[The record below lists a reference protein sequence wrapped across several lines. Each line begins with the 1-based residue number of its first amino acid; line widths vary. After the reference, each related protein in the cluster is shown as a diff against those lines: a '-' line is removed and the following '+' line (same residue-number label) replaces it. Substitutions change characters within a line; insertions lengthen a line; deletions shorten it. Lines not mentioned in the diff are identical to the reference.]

1 MADQKKRVSELPE
14 SSSTKGLY
22 TLGVN
27 ASNESVKVPLGTIL
41 EGITPKVNQA
51 VNAANEAKTS
61 AGKAN
66 ETANSALDLA
76 NDARESAS
84 NAVNEA
90 TTAIVVAEEA
100 HSFAQLGSSVRFD
113 GFVDRASILLAPYG
127 GSEIG
132 RIVYVRSSRVF
143 AYSVGDKYYNNWAGK
158 PKADLFFEEGS
169 RTTVAKDKTYICDG
183 KIYVW
188 GNYENDLIMVGS
200 DPQDVEKKISKAVSP
215 RTFINVNNMFGTNK
229 AMSLG
234 EALSL
239 LYAGDEARD
248 YKTQGVVVTFLGT
261 DGKMATYQWLGS
273 QKVDFAD
280 ADYWTKFGGSSSVGN
295 CYNVTNEQPISGY
308 YDIESAITATYA
320 KGFASVG
327 MQITFAIAKNSWK
340 TYQYVGSDT
349 SSTNFK
355 NTQLWLDLAGMSA
368 GAETLINVDTLCGA
382 CASASFYTLEY
393 AISAITKLQKES
405 GITYAK
411 SGLVITYKI
420 AENTWETKQFKGEAS
435 DFGEASLWHDFGGAG
450 GSKVETKDEPQEN
463 GTDALSTGGAY
474 NYVPAN
480 IHVDTDTE
488 GVIKISLVNA
498 KNETIGD
505 EQQFAVGTGSG
516 ESSGTIVS
524 IIPESAPLYAKAG
537 GSVILRAAILSITKQ
552 GGQEISNMIERV
564 EIYDRDTNQLLETY
578 RLNQASSAD
587 GESFDFSFD
596 LSSYFVQASS
606 RKFKLIAYDDSDHTG
621 SRNINVTAVDVTIKS
636 EQTLNY
642 TSSTVVNV
650 GGATKTLPMYRFAN
664 NASDKGILCTVEIEI
679 KGAWKTLG
687 TATIS
692 DTYSHS
698 ISINPKNCVGEVLTH
713 GAYPLRIHGVD
724 VASGVVGNYLHT
736 AIMVVD
742 AEKTNPIIVNRWYSE
757 KKDGEVKQYETISMD
772 FAAYNPSS
780 QSMEVVVR
788 DMGTHSDSK
797 QKVVAYRNKTYTYTQ
812 RVQGYSIDGSNNILL
827 YLTAGSVRSQMASFK
842 VLGTLLDIESVSAQ
856 LMFDMDM
863 ASKSNSDADKNITD
877 NGYTLSVIGS
887 NYSTNG
893 FVKDSYGTE
902 QYGTENDKGIMSFR
916 FAENVRGT
924 LDYMP
929 FNQASIEANGLAIQ
943 FRVKVKHIANDDARL
958 ISCIANGIG
967 FYMTG
972 KEVVFTTD
980 NGATVAHTITSALK
994 EDSLTDVAI
1003 VIEPTSQAPYANIG
1017 VAKMYFDGELIG
1029 ACYYD
1034 KGSFSRHATPIT
1046 FDGTQGDLY
1055 LYNIRAW
1062 ETYYSFE
1069 QSFDNYLLKLSNS
1082 DTMITEYNFN
1092 KGVMASQSAEGKPAI
1107 NRPQASALYALGMPY
1122 FVLCKNASTGDT
1134 EDQYPPYLESLDGDK
1149 KTKRYFD
1156 IYAYFPDRPWQDF
1169 KAINVPVTNQ
1179 GTTSSMRPIKNIKMK
1194 LKGCEVTLL
1203 RDRSEFT
1210 SAEDLAK
1217 YDECASNAAKSRVQ
1231 PKENSIP
1238 TNIITVKVDYSESGG
1253 ANNGASCQLYNELQK
1268 ALGKDYMTPAQNA
1281 YKGKY
1286 NLNTSIDSQPIAF
1299 FRTDMNSSDATS
1311 PSYGYFHAK
1320 GNWNH
1325 DKGDAAVFGFEKV
1338 DGYNLGCLNYG
1349 DFIEL
1354 IAGRNQTLEA
1364 YNQTL
1369 DKSGWDKGKVYVLSE
1384 FCGEKHKVFRYQSE
1398 KWTETTG
1405 TMTYEG
1411 GRWRISGDVVN
1422 PVENYE
1428 LRAYDYLDWFQGVNS
1443 VDDMLAPD
1451 SKGKP
1456 IWLTY
1461 YESRYPDNDDLNAA
1475 YEDGRKVPYQLYK
1488 WLRWCQDCN
1497 QNLDSSNGNITLD
1510 GKTVAGTKANRLLK
1524 FKHELHNMANVYSM
1538 ICYHIFTDYIAA
1550 VDQRSKNMM
1559 VGFYLDT
1566 DGLMRMY
1573 LNHLYDGDTI
1583 LGSDNDCG
1591 LTIDAELDPNN
1602 DTDGKYQGHDS
1613 VLFTQMANSD
1623 YIWLTDYSSD
1633 ADKGDSTKTITV
1645 ASVCEKMR
1653 TTTLSSGLRPFST
1666 DGIEK
1671 YWITDRLSKWA
1682 KLVSSFD
1689 GIRKYIE
1696 ASKADSNYFYALHG
1710 LSIQRLR
1717 DFVQTRFRYRDGFYQ
1732 CGDIYSSAVS
1742 MRCTGRNMSVKIT
1755 AAKDGF
1761 FGIGVDQTMSM
1772 RQSVYLK
1779 AGESATLNSGNTNL
1793 ASGVMLYIYGA
1804 DRIGEL
1810 DIRNATPKQ
1819 SGWDI
1824 SQLVLIKKLIIG
1836 GSSYSPSTKTGE
1848 ELTNLNLGQLPFLEE
1863 LDVRNFPLTTIDA
1876 TYCPRLV
1883 SVLAV
1888 GSNLQNFTPAET
1900 SPISTLTLPKTMTS
1914 LSFVNLPNL
1923 TYPNGG
1929 LTIAGFSN
1937 VKRLQIS
1944 GCAKIDTFTLLSDTI
1959 NGGAGIGEIY
1969 VPNIDIT
1976 ADTSILT
1983 ALKSTGAKG
1992 IGSDLDD
1999 ACDGLSGKW
2008 ILSKLIDDSELK
2020 SLQDYFPL
2028 LTIHNA
2034 QYTMVVFDDTVDDPK
2049 NVTNLDNGTTGEKFT
2064 ASGHVARIRKKL
2076 IPVKGKLNTSTGIWE
2091 GERISESNYQ
2101 QLPNGST
2108 FDFKDSLGDGFDV
2121 MMRCPNL
2128 WYKGINDF
2136 KNQKKYIA
2144 WSSLDSEPLSTA
2156 SKIVRKT
2163 LKDIIYKTNSA
2174 VMINSVEL
2182 GVSTLTSDGILSDT
2196 PNYNA
2201 YLIDVSGMKQV
2212 RYPGL
2217 NNSNIGGVFLNEDGV
2232 IIKTFNMAISS
2243 SMFDFVDGDYIFT
2256 DVPTGAKSFVFASSV
2271 NNNSLEAISVDS
2283 AEVEAIEPDW
2293 VHNDEWLGGVYHAS
2307 VDGLTQLRSIS
2318 GANVRCGTGTLTTSA
2333 EWKYDDE
2340 GKPTNT
2346 PTGAMNYT
2354 FKDFQNLAARRGSGY
2369 QLFDYEMSKLM
2380 AILYF
2385 SLVGNRDAQLVC
2397 GYGRGAGGTTGY
2409 ADALGNSD
2417 STRGQL
2423 SGNKCLGFESFF
2435 GCTWEIM
2442 DNVAININNYAD
2454 ALKSKMTG
2462 ISSYPIDHK
2471 WHIFDPITKTERTVQ
2486 GLNSSGYCIGRVKHG
2501 RHCDIIA
2508 SKVTTDNSVWAKNY
2522 TDGQYYSASRC
2533 RFVGRSSSNAS
2544 AYGGLVCANAYHG
2557 SAHSGADIG
2566 SRLAFRGK
2574 IKIITM
2580 KNDYTENA

>member
-1 MADQKKRVSELPE
+1 MADQKKRISELPE

-27 ASNESVKVPLGTIL
+27 ARNESVKVPLGEL
-41 EGITPKVNQA
+41 LDGITPKVNQA
-51 VNAANEAKTS
+51 VSTANEAKTE
-61 AGKAN
+61 AGKATTSAN
-66 ETANSALDLA
+66 NANTTANEAKSLA
-76 NDARESAS
+76 NDASDRAETAS
-84 NAVNEA
+84 ELSQKAM
-90 TTAIVVAEEA
+90 
-100 HSFAQLGSSVRFD
+100 SFSRLGSTARFD
-113 GFVDRASILLAPYG
+113 GFVDRANIMLASYG
-127 GSEIG
+127 GSKQGE
-132 RIVYVRSSRVF
+132 VVFVRYNKVF
-143 AYSVGDKYYNNWAGK
+143 AYCVDGTYYNNWAND
-158 PKADLFFEEGS
+158 PSADLFFPESS
-169 RTTVAKDKTYICDG
+169 RYAINKDKTYICGD
-183 KIYVW
+183 KLYIW
-188 GNYENDLIMVGS
+188 DEEANDLVIAGS
-200 DPQDVEKKISKAVSP
+200 DPTEVENSISNAVKP
-215 RTFINVNNMFGTNK
+215 RCFINANVLLNSNDNLTLESVIALLKSNGYANSEWMAEGMVLTFRTADGWKNYRYTANDYAHIFVGDFEEFGSGN
-229 AMSLG
+229 
-234 EALSL
+234 
-239 LYAGDEARD
+239 
-248 YKTQGVVVTFLGT
+248 
-261 DGKMATYQWLGS
+261 AT
-273 QKVDFAD
+273 
-280 ADYWTKFGGSSSVGN
+280 VGN

-308 YDIESAITATYA
+308 YDLENAINATYS
-320 KGFASVG
+320 KGFGAVG

-340 TYQYVGSDT
+340 TYQYVGSDVE
-349 SSTNFK
+349 SSNFK
-355 NTQLWLDLAGMSA
+355 NTQLWLDLAGISA
-368 GAETLINVDTLCGA
+368 GAETLINVDALCGA
-382 CASASFYTLEY
+382 CTSASFYTLEY
-393 AISAITKLQKES
+393 AISAITKLQAES

-411 SGLVITYKI
+411 SGLVITYKT

-435 DFGEASLWHDFGGAG
+435 DFGESSLWHDFGGAG
-450 GSKVETKDEPQEN
+450 GSKVETKDEPQED
-463 GTDALSTGGAY
+463 GSDAFSTGGAY

-480 IHVDTDTE
+480 LHVDTETE
-488 GVIKISLVNA
+488 GVIKISMINA
-498 KNETIGD
+498 KGETVGD

-524 IIPESAPLYAKAG
+524 IIPESAPMYAKAG
-537 GSVILRAAILSITKQ
+537 GSVILKAAILSITKQ

-564 EIYDRDTNQLLETY
+564 ELYDRDTNQLLETY
-578 RLNQASSAD
+578 RLNQSSSAD
-587 GESFDFSFD
+587 NESFDFSFD

-606 RKFKLIAYDDSDHTG
+606 RKFKLIAYDDSDHSG

-642 TSSTVVNV
+642 TSSTIVNV
-650 GGATKTLPMYRFAN
+650 GGSTKTLPMYRFAN
-664 NASDKGILCTVEIEI
+664 NASDKGILCTVEIQI

-698 ISINPKNCVGEVLTH
+698 ISINPNNCAGEVLSH
-713 GAYPLRIHGVD
+713 GAYPIRIHGVD
-724 VASGVVGNYLHT
+724 IASGVVGNYLHT
-736 AIMVVD
+736 AIMVID
-742 AEKTNPIIVNRWYSE
+742 SESSSPIIVNRWYSE
-757 KKDGEVKQYETISMD
+757 KETAEVKQYETISMD
-772 FAAYNPSS
+772 FAAYNPAS
-780 QSMEVVVR
+780 QSIDITVR
-788 DMGTHSDSK
+788 DMGTHNAEK

-812 RVQGYSIDGSNNILL
+812 RVQGYEIDGTNNIVL
-827 YLTAGSVRSQMASFK
+827 YLTSQSVSSQIASFNIK
-842 VLGTLLDIESVSAQ
+842 GTLLDIESVSAQ

-863 ASKSNSDADKNITD
+863 SSRSNSDADKTISD
-877 NGYTLSVIGS
+877 NGYTLSVKGS

-902 QYGTENDKGIMSFR
+902 QYGTENDNGIMALR
-916 FAENVRGT
+916 IAENVSAS
-924 LDYMP
+924 LNYMP
-929 FNQASIEANGLAIQ
+929 FNQASIEANGLAVQ
-943 FRVKVKHIANDDARL
+943 FRIKVKHIADDNTRL
-958 ISCIANGIG
+958 ISCIQNGIG
-967 FYMTG
+967 FYVTG

-980 NGATVAHTITSALK
+980 NGATVAHTIMYPIK

-1069 QSFDNYLLKLSNS
+1069 QSFDNYLLKLSDT
-1082 DTMITEYNFN
+1082 DTMITEYDFN

-1122 FVLCKNASTGDT
+1122 FVLCKNADTGDT

-1156 IYAYFPDRPWQDF
+1156 VYAYFPDRPWQDF
-1169 KAINVPVTNQ
+1169 KAINVPTTNQ

-1194 LKGCEVTLL
+1194 FKGCEITLL
-1203 RDRSEFT
+1203 HDRSEFS

-1217 YDECASNAAKSRVQ
+1217 YDECASNAAQSRMQ
-1231 PKENSIP
+1231 PMENSIP

-1253 ANNGASCQLYNELQK
+1253 ANNGASCQLYNELQR

-1286 NLNTSIDSQPIAF
+1286 TLNTSIDSVPIAF
-1299 FRTDMNSSDATS
+1299 FRTDMYSSDATS

-1325 DKGDAAVFGFEKV
+1325 DKGDAVVFGFEKV

-1354 IAGRNQTLEA
+1354 IAARDQSLDD
-1364 YNQTL
+1364 YL
-1369 DKSGWDKGKVYVLSE
+1369 SSIDKSSWDTTQIYVLSE
-1384 FCGEKHKVFRYQSE
+1384 FCGDKHKVFRYQSD
-1398 KWTETTG
+1398 KWIETTG
-1405 TMTYEG
+1405 TMTYES

-1428 LRAYDYLDWFQGVNS
+1428 LRAYDALDWFQGVDGI
-1443 VDDMLAPD
+1443 DDMLAPD

-1461 YESRYPDNDDLNAA
+1461 FESRYPDNDELNAA

-1497 QNLDSSNGNITLD
+1497 HNLDSSHGNITLD
-1510 GKTVAGTKANRLLK
+1510 GKTVAGTAANRLLK
-1524 FKHELHNMANVYSM
+1524 FKHELHNVANVHSM
-1538 ICYHIFTDYIAA
+1538 ICYHVFTDYIAA

-1566 DGLMRMY
+1566 DGVVRMY

-1602 DTDGKYQGHDS
+1602 DTEGKYQGHDS
-1613 VLFTQMANSD
+1613 VLFTQLAKSD
-1623 YIWLTDYSSD
+1623 YIWIADYSSD
-1633 ADKGDSTKTITV
+1633 DDKSDSTKTVTV
-1645 ASVCEKMR
+1645 ASICNKMR
-1653 TTTLSSGLRPFST
+1653 TTTLASGLRPFSK

-1717 DFVQTRFRYRDGFYQ
+1717 VFVDTRFRYRDGFYQ
-1732 CGDIYSSAVS
+1732 CGDIYSSVVS
-1742 MRCTGRNMSVKIT
+1742 MRCTGKNMSVKIT

-1836 GSSYSPSTKTGE
+1836 GSSYSPATKTGE
-1848 ELTNLNLGQLPFLEE
+1848 ELSNLNLGQLPFLEE
-1863 LDVRNFPLTTIDA
+1863 LDVRNFPLTAIDS
-1876 TYCPRLV
+1876 TYCPRLTTV
-1883 SVLAV
+1883 YAV
-1888 GSNLQNFTPAET
+1888 GSKLQTFTPAET
-1900 SPISTLTLPKTMTS
+1900 SPISKLTLPDTMTS

-1937 VKRLQIS
+1937 VRRLQLS
-1944 GCAKIDTFTLLSDTI
+1944 GCGNIDTFKLLSDVV
-1959 NGGAGIGEIY
+1959 NGGASIAEISI
-1969 VPNIDIT
+1969 PNIDVT
-1976 ADTSILT
+1976 ADTTILT
-1983 ALKSTGAKG
+1983 ALKNTGAKG
-1992 IGSDLDD
+1992 IGSDLED

-2008 ILSKLIDDSELK
+2008 IFTKLIDDNEMK
-2020 SLQDYFPL
+2020 ALQYYFPSL
-2028 LTIHNA
+2028 YIYNA
-2034 QYTMVVFDDTVDDPK
+2034 QYTMVVFDDTIDDPK
-2049 NVTNLDNGTTGEKFT
+2049 NITNLDNGTSGEKFT

-2091 GERISESNYQ
+2091 GEKISESNYQ
-2101 QLPNGST
+2101 QLPDGSS

-2121 MMRCPNL
+2121 MMRCPAL

-2144 WSSLDSEPLSTA
+2144 WSSLDNEPLSTA
-2156 SKIVRKT
+2156 NKIIRKT

-2174 VMINSVEL
+2174 VMINAVTL
-2182 GVSTLTSDGILSDT
+2182 GESTLTSDGVLADT

-2201 YLIDVSGMKQV
+2201 YIIDVSGMKQI
-2212 RYPGL
+2212 RYPGM
-2217 NNSNIGGVFLNEDGV
+2217 NNANIGGVFINENGI

-2243 SMFDFVDGDYIFT
+2243 SMFDFVEGDYIFT
-2256 DVPTGAKSFVFASSV
+2256 DVPAGAKSFVFASSV
-2271 NNNSLEAISVDS
+2271 KNNSLEAISVDS
-2283 AEVEAIEPDW
+2283 SEIEAIEPDW

-2318 GANVRCGTGTLTTSA
+2318 GANIRVGTGTSTTSS
-2333 EWKYDDE
+2333 EWKYDEE

-2354 FKDFQNLAARRGSGY
+2354 FKDFQNLASRRGKGY

-2409 ADALGNSD
+2409 SDALGNSD

-2423 SGNKCLGFESFF
+2423 NGNKCLGFESFF

-2442 DNVAININNYAD
+2442 DNVAINITTYAA
-2454 ALKSKMTG
+2454 ALKDKMTEV
-2462 ISSYPIDHK
+2462 SSYPINHI

-2486 GLNSSGYCIGRVKHG
+2486 GLNVSGYCIGRVKHG
-2501 RHCDIIA
+2501 RFCDVIA
-2508 SKVTTDNSVWAKNY
+2508 SKVTSDNSVWAANY
-2522 TDGQYYSASRC
+2522 TDCQWYSASRC
-2533 RFVGRSSSNAS
+2533 RFVGRSSYYAN
-2544 AYGGLVCANAYHG
+2544 AYGGLVYAYASYG
-2557 SAHSGADIG
+2557 SAYSNTNVG

-2574 IKIITM
+2574 IKIT
-2580 KNDYTENA
+2580 NE

>member
-27 ASNESVKVPLGTIL
+27 ASNESVKVPLGEIL
-41 EGITPKVNQA
+41 DGITPKVNQA
-51 VNAANEAKTS
+51 VS
-61 AGKAN
+61 
-66 ETANSALDLA
+66 TANSAKSEAAIATSTA
-76 NDARESAS
+76 NDAKKTAENAKSLSTDAS
-84 NAVNEA
+84 GRAQTA
-90 TTAIVVAEEA
+90 TELAEKAKTFASEGSTA
-100 HSFAQLGSSVRFD
+100 RFD
-113 GFVDRASILLAPYG
+113 GFVDRASIMLASYG
-127 GSEIG
+127 GSTVGEVIF
-132 RIVYVRSSRVF
+132 VRYSKVF
-143 AYSVGDKYYNNWAGK
+143 AYKVDGKYYNNWAVE
-158 PKADLFFEEGS
+158 PNADLFFPNNS
-169 RTTVAKDKTYICDG
+169 RVEIRKDKAYICNG
-183 KIYVW
+183 KLYIW
-188 GNYENDLIMVGS
+188 DNELNDLIIAGTDSSEV
-200 DPQDVEKKISKAVSP
+200 DDKIKEAVYP
-215 RTFINVNNMFGTNK
+215 RQFYNANK
-229 AMSLG
+229 LLDNYNAMSLDVVLG
-234 EALSL
+234 L
-239 LYAGDEARD
+239 LYANDEAKE
-248 YKTQGVVVTFLGT
+248 YKTQGVVITFLGT
-261 DGKMATYQWLGS
+261 DGKMETYQWNGNN
-273 QKVDFAD
+273 KADFTD
-280 ADYWTKFGGSSSVGN
+280 AETWSKFGSGSATVGN

-308 YDIESAITATYA
+308 YDLETAITATYN
-320 KGFASVG
+320 KGFSSVG

-349 SSTNFK
+349 ESTNFK

-368 GAETLINVDTLCGA
+368 GAETLINVDALCGA
-382 CASASFYTLEY
+382 CTSASFYTLEY
-393 AISAITKLQKES
+393 AISAITKLQTDS
-405 GITYAK
+405 GINYAK
-411 SGLVITYKI
+411 SGLVITYKVG
-420 AENTWETKQFKGEAS
+420 ENTWETKQFKGEAS
-435 DFGEASLWHDFGGAG
+435 DFGEASLWHEFGGAG
-450 GSKVETKDEPQEN
+450 GSKVETKEEPQED
-463 GTDALSTGGAY
+463 GEDAFSTGGAY
-474 NYVPAN
+474 KYVPAN
-480 IHVDTDTE
+480 IHVDTETE
-488 GVIKISLVNA
+488 GVIKISMVNA
-498 KNETIGD
+498 KGETVGD

-524 IIPESAPLYAKAG
+524 IIPENAPLYAKAG
-537 GSVILRAAILSITKQ
+537 GSVILKAAILSITKQ

-564 EIYDRDTNQLLETY
+564 ELYDRDTNQLLETY

-587 GESFDFSFD
+587 SESYDFSFD
-596 LSSYFVQASS
+596 LSSYFTQASS

-664 NASDKGILCTVEIEI
+664 NASDKGILCTVEIYI
-679 KGAWKTLG
+679 KNEWKTLG

-698 ISINPKNCVGEVLTH
+698 ISINPKNCVGEVLSH

-724 VASGVVGNYLHT
+724 IASGVEGNYLHT

-742 AEKTNPIIVNRWYSE
+742 ADNTTPISVTRWYSE
-757 KKDGEVKQYETISMD
+757 KAVAEVKRYETVSMD
-772 FAAYNPSS
+772 FAVYSPSS
-780 QSMEVVVR
+780 STIEAIVVEYKNN
-788 DMGTHSDSK
+788 TTKYK
-797 QKVVAYRNKTYTYTQ
+797 QKVTAQRNKTYTYTQ
-812 RVQGYSIDGSNNILL
+812 RVTDTIIDGSVRFDL
-827 YLTAGSVRSQMASFK
+827 YVSVSGKISQSASFK
-842 VLGTLLDIESVSAQ
+842 VLGTLLDIEAVSAQ

-863 ASKSNSDADKNITD
+863 ASRSNSDADKTITD
-877 NGYTLSVIGS
+877 NGYTLSVKGS

-902 QYGTENDKGIMSFR
+902 QYGTENDEGVMALRI
-916 FAENVRGT
+916 AENVT
-924 LDYMP
+924 ASLNYMP
-929 FNQASIEANGLAIQ
+929 FNQASIESNGLAIQ
-943 FRVKVKHIANDDARL
+943 FRIKAKHIANDDARL
-958 ISCIANGIG
+958 ISCISNGIG
-967 FYMTG
+967 FYVTG
-972 KEVVFTTD
+972 KDVVFTTD
-980 NGATVAHTITSALK
+980 NAATVAHTITSAIK

-1034 KGSFSRHATPIT
+1034 KGSLSRHAIPIT
-1046 FDGTQGDLY
+1046 FDGTEGDLY

-1069 QSFDNYLLKLSNS
+1069 QSFDNYLLKLSNT

-1092 KGVMASQSAEGKPAI
+1092 KGVMASQSAEGKPSI
-1107 NRPQASALYALGMPY
+1107 NRPQAAALYNLGMPY
-1122 FVLCKNASTGDT
+1122 FVLCKNADTGDT

-1156 IYAYFPDRPWQDF
+1156 VYAYFPDRPWQDF
-1169 KAINVPVTNQ
+1169 KAINVPTTNQ
-1179 GTTSSMRPIKNIKMK
+1179 GTTSSMRPIKNVKMK
-1194 LKGCEVTLL
+1194 FKGCTVTLL
-1203 RDRSEFT
+1203 HDRSEFT

-1217 YDECASNAAKSRVQ
+1217 YDECAANAAQSRVQ
-1231 PKENSIP
+1231 PMENSIP

-1253 ANNGASCQLYNELQK
+1253 ANNGASCQLYNELQR
-1268 ALGKDYMTPAQNA
+1268 ALGKNYMTPAQNA

-1286 NLNTSIDSQPIAF
+1286 TLNTSIDSVPIAF

-1325 DKGDAAVFGFEKV
+1325 DKGDAVVFGFEKV

-1354 IAGRNQTLEA
+1354 IAARDQTLDDYESS
-1364 YNQTL
+1364 L
-1369 DKSGWDKGKVYVLSE
+1369 DKSGWDKEQIYVLSE
-1384 FCGEKHKVFRYQSE
+1384 FCGDKHKVFRYQSD

-1428 LRAYDYLDWFQGVNS
+1428 LRAYDYLDWFQGVDS
-1443 VDDMLAPD
+1443 IDDMLAPD

-1456 IWLTY
+1456 TWLTY
-1461 YESRYPDNDDLNAA
+1461 FESRYPDNDDLNAA
-1475 YEDGRKVPYQLYK
+1475 YGDGRKVPYQLYR
-1488 WLRWCQDCN
+1488 WLKWCQDCN
-1497 QNLDSSNGNITLD
+1497 HNLDSSHGNITLD

-1566 DGLMRMY
+1566 DGQTRMY

-1583 LGSDNDCG
+1583 NGSDNDCG

-1602 DTDGKYQGHDS
+1602 DTEGKYQGHDS
-1613 VLFTQMANSD
+1613 VLFTQIANSD
-1623 YIWLTDYSSD
+1623 YIWVDDYTSD
-1633 ADKGDSTKTITV
+1633 NDKNDSTKTVTV
-1645 ASVCEKMR
+1645 ASICEKMR

-1710 LSIQRLR
+1710 LGIQRLR

-1779 AGESATLNSGNTNL
+1779 AGESTTLYSGNTNL

-1810 DIRNATPKQ
+1810 DIRNETPKQ

-1836 GSSYSPSTKTGE
+1836 GSSYSPATKTGE

-1976 ADTSILT
+1976 DDTSILT

-1999 ACDGLSGKW
+1999 ACDGLRGKW

-2076 IPVKGKLNTSTGIWE
+2076 IPVKGKLNASTGIWE

-2101 QLPNGST
+2101 QLPDGST

-2156 SKIVRKT
+2156 SKIIRKT

-2182 GVSTLTSDGILSDT
+2182 GVSTLTSDGVLSDT

-2243 SMFDFVDGDYIFT
+2243 SMFDFVEGDYIFT

-2318 GANVRCGTGTLTTSA
+2318 GANVRCGTGTSTTSA

-2354 FKDFQNLAARRGSGY
+2354 FKDFQNLAARRGNGY

-2423 SGNKCLGFESFF
+2423 NGNKCLGFESFF

-2442 DNVAININNYAD
+2442 DNVAVNISSYAD
-2454 ALKSKMTG
+2454 ALKSKMTE

-2471 WHIFDPITKTERTVQ
+2471 WHIFDPITKTERIVQ
-2486 GLNSSGYCIGRVKHG
+2486 GLNVSGYCIGRVKHG
-2501 RHCDIIA
+2501 RYCDVIA
-2508 SKVTTDNSVWAKNY
+2508 SKVTSDNSVWAANY
-2522 TDGQYYSASRC
+2522 TDCQWYSAARC
-2533 RFVGRSSSNAS
+2533 RFVGRSYSYAN
-2544 AYGGLVCANAYHG
+2544 AYGGLVYANAHSG
-2557 SAHSGADIG
+2557 SAHSNTYIG

-2574 IKIITM
+2574 IKI
-2580 KNDYTENA
+2580 KDE